1 MAKQLTRVLVKS
13 NDIFDELFDENK
25 RLLSELLFANNCL
38 MKLKTQLSHIY
49 HTFET
54 QLSAED
60 KHNYNELTQELRPLD
75 AGVKREVI
83 AEEIN
88 ATPIVPK
95 CRKRPKS
102 SCDTNKTR
110 DNRVVVKRRPG
121 RPKMLRQELQSID
134 METKKEAPSEAT
146 DDRSS
151 SLVDQSIS
159 DEDNES
165 YDKSVEKLEVKK
177 RIRKRRTAAEM
188 EELEELRQKYLNFE
202 GIMDDMTGH
211 YVCPKTGCDSRYGLL
226 IDLYR
231 HMRSVHELQS
241 CGPEFQQRMDSH
253 TKEYFDVD
261 TNCYVC
267 TEGDCRERIEKQ
279 YNFYR
284 HLINAHNKR
293 PDIVCDVCGK
303 VFKLSGQMRIHHR
316 IHTNTKPYKC
326 SIADCGRQFRCSGML
341 TAHMTS
347 HSDER
352 PYHCQFEGCGKAF
365 KSDRR
370 LQEHSQTHDKTS
382 LIKCSVNGCDHSF
395 KNDYR
400 RRLHVKLVHKGLSY
414 EECRKVSKTMP
425 CVWPGCEFRGPSS
438 TLKSHHY
445 IHTGERPYA
454 CNWPECGKRFRQKHH
469 LSDHKNIHVNDKP
482 LMCHWPGCGYRDN
495 NSGNLRKHIRT
506 KHK

>member
-1 MAKQLTRVLVKS
+1 
-13 NDIFDELFDENK
+13 
-25 RLLSELLFANNCL
+25 

-54 QLSAED
+54 QLTAED

-88 ATPIVPK
+88 ETPIVTK
-95 CRKRPKS
+95 SRKRPKS
-102 SCDTNKTR
+102 SCDTNKTS
-110 DNRVVVKRRPG
+110 DNRVVVKRRVG
-121 RPKMLRQELQSID
+121 RPKVLRQELQSLD

-151 SLVDQSIS
+151 PPVDQSIS

-165 YDKSVEKLEVKK
+165 YDKSFEKLEVKK
-177 RIRKRRTAAEM
+177 RIRKRRTVAEM
-188 EELEELRQKYLNFE
+188 EELEELRQKYLNFN
-202 GIMDDMTGH
+202 GIMDETTGH
-211 YVCPKTGCDSRYGLL
+211 YVCPKTDCNSRYGLL

-261 TNCYVC
+261 TNCYRLTPAVKA
-267 TEGDCRERIEKQ
+267 TSPYEWRVYWSVSLLAG
-279 YNFYR
+279 
-284 HLINAHNKR
+284 
-293 PDIVCDVCGK
+293 IVTV
-303 VFKLSGQMRIHHR
+303 KLP
-316 IHTNTKPYKC
+316 TP
-326 SIADCGRQFRCSGML
+326 F
-341 TAHMTS
+341 
-347 HSDER
+347 
-352 PYHCQFEGCGKAF
+352 PF

-382 LIKCSVNGCDHSF
+382 LIKCSVNGCDQ
-395 KNDYR
+395 
-400 RRLHVKLVHKGLSY
+400 
-414 EECRKVSKTMP
+414 SKFLLISASN
-425 CVWPGCEFRGPSS
+425 VQFDQ
-438 TLKSHHY
+438 SHHY